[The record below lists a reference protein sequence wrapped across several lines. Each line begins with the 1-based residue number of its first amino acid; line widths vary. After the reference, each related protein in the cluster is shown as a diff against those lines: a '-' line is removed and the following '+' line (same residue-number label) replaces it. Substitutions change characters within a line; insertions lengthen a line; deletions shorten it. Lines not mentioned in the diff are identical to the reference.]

1 MFEKFFKLWST
12 GNLLEASFE
21 EVENMIDLAR
31 DMFEYSINLV
41 IENAKNRE
49 DIYKSDQE
57 LNHSEREVR
66 RKVLEHLSI
75 NPAQDI
81 NPSLILVTIIID
93 IERIGDYSKNI
104 VELADRS
111 GDSLECE
118 YTNIV
123 RDLKSRI
130 VKNINTTIESLK
142 EGNEEKAIPV
152 LEDHLEIANI
162 CEENMAKLI
171 NEEIKISTRL
181 SIIYTLLF
189 RYIKRVSAHIKNV
202 ASSIINPYD
211 RIGFKPKE

>member
-21 EVENMIDLAR
+21 EVENMIKLAR
-31 DMFEYSINLV
+31 DMVEYSINLV

-104 VELADRS
+104 VELADQS

-118 YTNIV
+118 YTNII

-130 VKNINTTIESLK
+130 VKNINTTIESFK
-142 EGNEEKAIPV
+142 EGNEEKAMPV
-152 LEDHLEIANI
+152 LEDHLEIVNI

>member
-104 VELADRS
+104 VELADKS

-118 YTNIV
+118 YTDII

-130 VKNINTTIESLK
+130 VKNINTTIESFK

-162 CEENMAKLI
+162 CEENMDKLI
-171 NEEIKISTRL
+171 NEEIKIPTKL
-181 SIIYTLLF
+181 SIVYTLLF
-189 RYIKRVSAHIKNV
+189 RYIKRVSAHTKNV

-211 RIGFKPKE
+211 RIGFKPRE

>member
-21 EVENMIDLAR
+21 EVENMIELAR
-31 DMFEYSINLV
+31 DMVEYSINLI

-104 VELADRS
+104 VELVEQS

-118 YTNIV
+118 YTNII

-130 VKNINTTIESLK
+130 VKNINTTIESFK

>member
-130 VKNINTTIESLK
+130 VKNINTTIESFK

>member
-1 MFEKFFKLWST
+1 
-12 GNLLEASFE
+12 
-21 EVENMIDLAR
+21 MIDLAR